1 MVNLSKNRH
10 TQIDML
16 ALAGDESTKPSSKD
30 AERHASYSSDRIL
43 QKGNQNDKKSHL
55 TGKHSLKPQR
65 SSDMNKSR
73 STQESS
79 GIVGALRLRA
89 AWKSPW
95 DNYEKIYDLELGGA
109 VEVAVRKTPPVEL
122 VHVRLFSQPAVEKA
136 LHMFRQIQHR
146 NIVAALDAFTTS
158 EGLFMILEY
167 MPISLDHIVS
177 SPAYPD
183 EQQLAAIL
191 GQILDGIAYLLAEGF
206 EHGSLCCSNIFLD
219 TSGEVKIGKEI
230 LPQLERDL
238 IWIYSKPR
246 MLSFSKIQRALSPI
260 VMELMQKYV
269 KEDDAIGIDDLHRW
283 HPNSNAVGFLS
294 ATTSA
299 TSIKEL
305 LTHPLLANRWRKE
318 SLIGLI
324 SLAQVCL
331 RGRYK
336 YTSTIQS
343 DRSTW
348 SIFSTVVD
356 S

>member
-1 MVNLSKNRH
+1 MVDLSKNRH

-30 AERHASYSSDRIL
+30 AQRQASHSSDRIL
-43 QKGNQNDKKSHL
+43 QKDNQNNNKSRL
-55 TGKHSLKPQR
+55 TGKHILKPQR

-79 GIVGALRLRA
+79 GMVGALRLRA

-95 DNYEKIYDLELGGA
+95 DNYEKIYDLDLGGA
-109 VEVAVRKTPPVEL
+109 VVVAVRKTPPVEL
-122 VHVRLFSQPAVEKA
+122 VHVRLFSQPTVEKV

-158 EGLFMILEY
+158 EGLFMILEH
-167 MPISLDHIVS
+167 MPISLDQLVS

-191 GQILDGIAYLLAEGF
+191 GQVLHGIAYLSAEGF
-206 EHGSLCCSNIFLD
+206 EHGSLCCSNIFVK
-219 TSGEVKIGKEI
+219 TNGEVKIANQECCHSAKPRGNT
-230 LPQLERDL
+230 RDL
-238 IWIYSKPR
+238 
-246 MLSFSKIQRALSPI
+246 RALSPI

-269 KEDDAIGIDDLHRW
+269 KEDEAIGIDDLHRW

-305 LTHPLLANRWRKE
+305 LT
-318 SLIGLI
+318 
-324 SLAQVCL
+324 
-331 RGRYK
+331 
-336 YTSTIQS
+336 
-343 DRSTW
+343 
-348 SIFSTVVD
+348 VD
-356 S
+356 TFKLHHFYI

>member
-1 MVNLSKNRH
+1 MVHPSKNRH

-16 ALAGDESTKPSSKD
+16 ALAGDESSKPSSKD
-30 AERHASYSSDRIL
+30 AERQASYSSDRIL
-43 QKGNQNDKKSHL
+43 QKDNQNDKKSNL

-122 VHVRLFSQPAVEKA
+122 VHVRLFTQPAVEKT

-191 GQILDGIAYLLAEGF
+191 GQILNGIAYLSAEGF
-206 EHGSLCCSNIFLD
+206 EHGSLCCSNIFLK
-219 TSGEVKIGKEI
+219 TSGEVKIANQECCHSAKSRGN
-230 LPQLERDL
+230 PCDL
-238 IWIYSKPR
+238 
-246 MLSFSKIQRALSPI
+246 RALSPI

-269 KEDDAIGIDDLHRW
+269 KEDEAIGIDDLHRW
-283 HPNSNAVGFLS
+283 HPNSNAVEFLS

-305 LTHPLLANRWRKE
+305 LK
-318 SLIGLI
+318 LIASASG
-324 SLAQVCL
+324 
-331 RGRYK
+331 
-336 YTSTIQS
+336 
-343 DRSTW
+343 
-348 SIFSTVVD
+348 
-356 S
+356 